1 MRRSWLLAF
10 AALCMICLSGC
21 RTYNFMYMLN
31 RYDSAY
37 LTRLP
42 KNIHQLNYQTSVG
55 SQVAFYIPPRR
66 DFSQPPAELWV
77 LFGGNGS
84 VALGWLDLIRDFP
97 DSQDGFLLLD
107 YPGFGACQGMPSGQT
122 IRESSDQA
130 LLALAG
136 FLHLPPNSFE
146 GRICLLGHSLGC
158 ATALQFAPGHH
169 VRRVILLAPFTN
181 MVDIARHIV
190 GWPLCN
196 FVPDHYDNEAR
207 LAELERQQPRP
218 EVLIIHGV
226 RDPVIPVG
234 MGRELA
240 RLYPRWIE
248 YEELPGG
255 THQSFFHQDRERV
268 VQAMCPPEQKIRQAA
283 REEYQAHF
291 SE

>member
-1 MRRSWLLAF
+1 
-10 AALCMICLSGC
+10 
-21 RTYNFMYMLN
+21 MYMIS

-37 LTRLP
+37 LNRLP
-42 KNIHQLNYQTSVG
+42 KNIAQLSYQTG
-55 SQVAFYIPPRR
+55 AGRQLAFYIPPRR
-66 DFSQPPAELWV
+66 DFAQMPADLWV
-77 LFGGNGS
+77 LFGGNGA

-97 DSQDGFLLLD
+97 DSQDGFLLVD

-130 LLALAG
+130 LLALAD
-136 FLHLPPNSFE
+136 FLHQPPGIFE

-158 ATALQFAPGHH
+158 ATALQFAPGHQ
-169 VRRVILLAPFTN
+169 VRRMILLAPFTN
-181 MVDIARHIV
+181 MVAIARHIV

-207 LAELERQQPRP
+207 LSELERRQPRP
-218 EVLIIHGV
+218 EILIIHGV
-226 RDPVIPVG
+226 RDPVVPVD

-240 RLYPRWIE
+240 HLYPQWIE

-268 VQAMCPPEQKIRQAA
+268 LQAMCPPARQFRQAV
-283 REEYQAHF
+283 REEYPA
-291 SE
+291 SSSN